1 MKHATVRI
9 GEYTVPLIGVPK
21 DATRDECSGCKRM
34 FYIGDL
40 IVDGDFKLLCKTCYE
55 TQRLPSKS

>member
-21 DATRDECSGCKRM
+21 NASRDECSKCKRM

-40 IVDGDFKLLCKTCYE
+40 IADANFKLLCKTCHD
-55 TQRLPSKS
+55 TTRLPDER